1 MAASWA
7 SSLQQ
12 SMAIIA
18 AARTTGYN
26 QLDQLIRDHYGIL
39 LGELHQGAIVP
50 QGEVADTLIALQS
63 SPFSVQQRRDMIV
76 AITQRH
82 AQQQQL
88 VARQGMGMSGQDGTN
103 VHHYFTQNEW
113 NLLTNTDTAYHRKLY
128 LVAHK
133 YEKLGLANPNECT
146 MVHGVALVLL
156 ATVHAGSAEPQ
167 ILNHDDAYQMLLD
180 FKSALRATRGR
191 ARQHEEED
199 AGGRD

>member
-50 QGEVADTLIALQS
+50 HGEVADTLIALQS

-76 AITQRH
+76 AITQRQQ
-82 AQQQQL
+82 QQQQL
-88 VARQGMGMSGQDGTN
+88 DAPARCQDGTN

-156 ATVHAGSAEPQ
+156 AAVHAGSAEPQ

-191 ARQHEEED
+191 ARQHEEEG

>member
-50 QGEVADTLIALQS
+50 HGEVADTLIALQS

-76 AITQRH
+76 AITQRQ
-82 AQQQQL
+82 QQQQL
-88 VARQGMGMSGQDGTN
+88 DAPSGHGRAQDGTN

-133 YEKLGLANPNECT
+133 YEKLGLTNPNECT

>member
-50 QGEVADTLIALQS
+50 HGEVADTLIALQS

-76 AITQRH
+76 AITQR
-82 AQQQQL
+82 QQQQL
-88 VARQGMGMSGQDGTN
+88 VAQRQGTGTGQDGTN
-103 VHHYFTQNEW
+103 VHQYFTQNEW

-133 YEKLGLANPNECT
+133 YEKLVLANPNEST

-156 ATVHAGSAEPQ
+156 ATTHSGSAEPQ
-167 ILNHDDAYQMLLD
+167 ILNHTDAYQMLLD
-180 FKSALRATRGR
+180 FKSALKTSRGR
-191 ARQHEEED
+191 ARQNEEED
-199 AGGRD
+199 AGGRDEG

>member
-50 QGEVADTLIALQS
+50 HGEVADTLIALQS

-76 AITQRH
+76 AITQRQPDPPAGH
-82 AQQQQL
+82 AR
-88 VARQGMGMSGQDGTN
+88 AQDGTN

-156 ATVHAGSAEPQ
+156 AAVHAGSAEPQ

-180 FKSALRATRGR
+180 FKSALKSSRGR
-191 ARQHEEED
+191 ARQQKVVIWCP
-199 AGGRD
+199 ASVPTLY

>member
-50 QGEVADTLIALQS
+50 HGEVADTLIALQS

-76 AITQRH
+76 AITQRQQ
-82 AQQQQL
+82 QQQQL
-88 VARQGMGMSGQDGTN
+88 DAPSGHGRAQDGTN

-146 MVHGVALVLL
+146 MVHGVALVLVS
-156 ATVHAGSAEPQ
+156 AVHAGSAEPQ